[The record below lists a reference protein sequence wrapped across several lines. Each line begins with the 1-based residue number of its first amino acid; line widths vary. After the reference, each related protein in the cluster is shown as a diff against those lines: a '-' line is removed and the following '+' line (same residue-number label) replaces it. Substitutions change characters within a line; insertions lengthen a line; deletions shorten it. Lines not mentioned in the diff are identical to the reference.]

1 MLAFSA
7 ICPTWAQGIVSLSE
21 VNSPY
26 DEQHP
31 VISPS
36 GDLFF
41 TVAFAEDSED
51 AGDVWK
57 STSSGEMAFQN
68 PVKLATLST
77 AGYDAVVGF
86 LDEDNIL
93 VYHDGK
99 ERPQGVHQYLFTG
112 GDWSHQGKLNIQSF
126 RNNSDQFSGRLS
138 PSRDVLI
145 LSLESYG
152 SYGNEDIYVSF
163 LNEGG
168 QWSTPQ
174 NLGPTINTYQQEM
187 TPYLSEDNRWLFFS
201 TNGHGS
207 MRGRDIYYSQ
217 RLDDTWEAWSA
228 PQPLSGGNTMG
239 ADLSYLPL
247 QGDTNLAIYTTTL
260 NSEGYG
266 DIQIIQAATQLPQTQ
281 PEQVAE
287 TEVRKAETLAEF
299 VPEKELEP
307 LEAPSSTI
315 PEEEPVEAKALPT
328 TPNPPALEPAVEKEI
343 PPVQEMNQP
352 SVAVLDSAGTSPE
365 PPLASS
371 ASLQVLDINTL
382 APIAYS
388 IAFIDAEGKT
398 LHVEQS
404 SNSEVGVLEMVDSA
418 AEWLIT
424 SPGYLPLRKASA
436 TKDQLN
442 EPVLMTPASKG
453 TSMVLDDILFKRG
466 TAELAEDKSLSLI
479 RGLADFLKENSG
491 IRILLEGHT
500 DNLGNAQLN
509 KELSLNRASA
519 IRQLLVD
526 QGIAFERIRI
536 AGWGGSK
543 PIADNQTEEG
553 RTKNRRVEMVI
564 Q

>member
-7 ICPTWAQGIVSLSE
+7 ICPTWAQEIVPLAE

-31 VISPS
+31 VMSPS

-41 TVAFAEDSED
+41 TVAFAEGGND
-51 AGDVWK
+51 AGDIWK
-57 STSSGEMAFQN
+57 STVSGEMDFQS
-68 PVKLATLST
+68 PAKIAALST
-77 AGYDAVVGF
+77 AGYDVVVGF
-86 LDEDNIL
+86 FDEQNIL

-99 ERPQGVHQYLFTG
+99 GRVQGIHQYVFTG
-112 GDWSHQGKLNIQSF
+112 GDWSYQGKLDIQSF

-138 PSRDVLI
+138 PAGDVLI

-163 LNEGG
+163 LKEGG
-168 QWSTPQ
+168 KWSTPQ

-187 TPYLSEDNRWLFFS
+187 TPYLSEDKRLLFFS

-207 MRGRDIYYSQ
+207 TRGRDIYYSE

-228 PQPLSGGNTMG
+228 PQSLIAGNTMG

-247 QGDTNLAIYTTTL
+247 EGGRNLAIYTTTL

-266 DIQIIQAATQLPQTQ
+266 DIQIIQAEAQLPESQA
-281 PEQVAE
+281 EQVAE
-287 TEVRKAETLAEF
+287 VEAQVADTIAEL
-299 VPEKELEP
+299 V
-307 LEAPSSTI
+307 
-315 PEEEPVEAKALPT
+315 PEEEFEIPESPTPSLPEEAPVELKVLPT
-328 TPNPPALEPAVEKEI
+328 VPSPPPVEKEN
-343 PPVQEMNQP
+343 PSVQEKSQHPME
-352 SVAVLDSAGTSPE
+352 VLDSAALAE
-365 PPLASS
+365 MPLPSVFP
-371 ASLQVLDINTL
+371 LQVLDINSL
-382 APIAYS
+382 VPIPYT
-388 IAFIDAEGKT
+388 IAFIDAQGVT
-398 LHVEQS
+398 LDVAQ
-404 SNSEVGVLEMVDSA
+404 NRDRVGTLPAAADSA

-424 SPGYLPLRKASA
+424 SPGYLPLRKASP
-436 TKDQLN
+436 TNDQLK

-453 TSMVLDDILFKRG
+453 TSMVLEDILFKRG
-466 TAELAEDKSLSLI
+466 TAELAEENSRSLVKSL
-479 RGLADFLKENSG
+479 AEFLGENPG

-519 IRQLLVD
+519 IRRLLVD
-526 QGIAFERIRI
+526 EGIAFERIRI